1 MAESPPAGSLTKFWV
16 RLPAAGRVDQRR
28 ASESNRVCACVPVIE
43 QLTLNECRLNY
54 SKHIQLL
61 PGGSFCMRD
70 GTSRLKAHPLLIR
83 ISSYAVPSPSLVTVL
98 LCFKAAESQRRRR
111 RRDGESCEERRGEQ
125 NQRLGEVSLQQPK
138 QLNV

>member
-1 MAESPPAGSLTKFWV
+1 
-16 RLPAAGRVDQRR
+16 
-28 ASESNRVCACVPVIE
+28 
-43 QLTLNECRLNY
+43 
-54 SKHIQLL
+54 
-61 PGGSFCMRD
+61 MRD

-98 LCFKAAESQRRRR
+98 LCFKAAESRRR